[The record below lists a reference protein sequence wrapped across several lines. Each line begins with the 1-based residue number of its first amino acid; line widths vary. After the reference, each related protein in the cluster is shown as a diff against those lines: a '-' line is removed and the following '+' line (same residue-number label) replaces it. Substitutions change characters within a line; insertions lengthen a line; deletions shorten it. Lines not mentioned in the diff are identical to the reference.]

1 MEYRKTV
8 ILKDGRECLLRNG
21 TEQDAKAVLEN
32 FILTHTETDL
42 LLSYPDEIRFT
53 EAQEAE
59 YLKKHTESEREAEI
73 VAEADGRIVGTAGID
88 AVGSAEKV
96 RHRAGFG
103 ISVEK
108 AFWGLGIGR
117 ALTEACIECA
127 GRAGYAQME
136 LEVLEGNER
145 AIALYRSAG
154 FEEYG
159 RNPMGFRSRESGM
172 QEVVLMRRSLE
183 GRESEK

>member
-32 FILTHTETDL
+32 FILTHTETDQ

-59 YLKKHTESEREAEI
+59 YLKKRTESEREAEI